1 MVYIPF
7 WICAFAGAVID
18 VRERR
23 FPNALAAAC
32 AVAAFA
38 GVWLDRGLNT
48 ALDHAGPAVIVY
60 LSLVLTESLWR
71 RFRQAPGIGMG
82 DAKALFALCTLDPLG
97 GIVAFA
103 VALLVLALSCLF
115 TKSRILF
122 KEHAMA
128 TNQETAVIKAR
139 MDRIP
144 AALSPELVERIAADR
159 ASGVVNPYRCCDDQ
173 VIRRIDRAADKGTL
187 MRPAFMRDTE
197 KILHLPAYTR
207 YAGKTQVF
215 SFRSNDDL
223 SRRGLHVQLVSRI
236 ARDIG
241 RALGLNSDL
250 IEAIG
255 LGHDLGHTPFG
266 HAGERFLSEIYH
278 ERTGRY
284 FFHNVQSVRV
294 LDALYGRNVSLQTL
308 DGVLCHNGEY
318 EQRVFELSDMASFD
332 QFDRTVE
339 DCIATGYGAIEHLR
353 PMTLEG
359 CVVRISDILAYVG
372 RDRQDAIAAGLLS
385 PDAFD
390 DGRGGAYNSWILTH
404 ASIDIVEHSYG
415 KPRIEMSEDLFEEIR
430 RAKRENYEKIYS
442 KGGIEGDSEAELRE
456 AFEKLYDRCLQD
468 LNKGDEF
475 SYIFKHHVSRI
486 EQQLSY
492 YDRTYAWQDDKDQA
506 VVDYIAS
513 MTDGY
518 FCELTSKLFPGLKFP
533 HRTYINER

>member
-1 MVYIPF
+1 
-7 WICAFAGAVID
+7 
-18 VRERR
+18 
-23 FPNALAAAC
+23 
-32 AVAAFA
+32 
-38 GVWLDRGLNT
+38 
-48 ALDHAGPAVIVY
+48 
-60 LSLVLTESLWR
+60 
-71 RFRQAPGIGMG
+71 
-82 DAKALFALCTLDPLG
+82 
-97 GIVAFA
+97 
-103 VALLVLALSCLF
+103 
-115 TKSRILF
+115 
-122 KEHAMA
+122 
-128 TNQETAVIKAR
+128 
-139 MDRIP
+139 
-144 AALSPELVERIAADR
+144 
-159 ASGVVNPYRCCDDQ
+159 
-173 VIRRIDRAADKGTL
+173 

-241 RALGLNSDL
+241 RALGLNCDL

-266 HAGERFLSEIYH
+266 HAGERFLNDIYH

-318 EQRVFELSDMASFD
+318 EQRVFELSDMGSFD
-332 QFDRTVE
+332 QFDQAVE
-339 DCIATGYGAIEHLR
+339 DCIAMGYGAIGHLR

-468 LNKGDEF
+468 INEGDES
-475 SYIFKHHVSRI
+475 SYIFKHHISRI

-492 YDRTYAWQDDKDQA
+492 YGRIYAWQDDKDQA
-506 VVDYIAS
+506 VADYIAS

-518 FCELTSKLFPGLKFP
+518 FCELTSKLFPGLEFP